1 MKPTRILTAAG
12 LAVLFVLASCSTLP
26 RTTDEG
32 GIAYVVCLVN
42 TGRASKLASLSASP
56 FLLDGEIIA
65 LPDDTAAFWEGFI
78 RAKLK
83 LEPDGARALPVGS
96 ETWREF
102 GSTRDVQV
110 FFQRHVEA
118 GSRQFEI
125 PTTDGRRVLILYW
138 SSQKSVRL
146 YGFKGPF

>member
-1 MKPTRILTAAG
+1 VA
-12 LAVLFVLASCSTLP
+12 
-26 RTTDEG
+26 
-32 GIAYVVCLVN
+32 CLVN
-42 TGRASKLASLSASP
+42 AGRASKLASLSASP

-65 LPDDTAAFWEGFI
+65 LPEDTAAFWKGLV

-83 LEPDGARALPVGS
+83 LEPEVSRILTVDA

-110 FFQRHVEA
+110 FFQVLVKSHVEA
-118 GSRQFEI
+118 GSRLFEFS
-125 PTTDGRRVLILYW
+125 TADGRRVLILYW
-138 SSQKSVRL
+138 ASPESVRL